1 MIVFGMLMFFLKKI
15 RGNLKLILIEYF
27 KCWEDVFVLQNI
39 YKYFFI
45 EIEDIVMLCYVV
57 NLYLKLEE
65 INGEFVFN
73 MLGIKFK
80 KNLLL
85 DWEKKLLIMED
96 KYVGYFVVL
105 VELLRIFVYCY
116 LIV

>member
-1 MIVFGMLMFFLKKI
+1 MNKDKIILNIFEFMIVFGMLMFFLKKI
-15 RGNLKLILIEYF
+15 KGNLKLILIKYF
-27 KCWEDVFVLQNI
+27 KSWEDVFVFQNI
-39 YKYFFI
+39 YKYIFI

-80 KNLLL
+80 KDLLL
-85 DWEKKLLIMED
+85 DWEK
-96 KYVGYFVVL
+96 
-105 VELLRIFVYCY
+105 
-116 LIV
+116 